1 MTRTQAWSR
10 SLLLALPVAALLL
23 SGCSAKA
30 PEGDAAGTGGDTE
43 SAADIQTWSVKYA
56 GCMQDE
62 GIDYPDPVP
71 DSNGMMEA
79 LDIDALGGMDVF
91 AAADETC
98 RGKIGDPPPPTGPDG
113 KPLTEEDMRES
124 TLELTKCLR
133 EQGVDIEDP
142 AEGGG
147 LTLDETIP
155 EEAMEACGLAD
166 GASVSM
172 SAG

>member
-1 MTRTQAWSR
+1 MTRTQTWSR

-23 SGCSAKA
+23 SGCSATA
-30 PEGDAAGTGGDTE
+30 PKGDAAGSGGGTDST
-43 SAADIQTWSVKYA
+43 ADIQSWSVKYA

-62 GIDYPDPVP
+62 GIDYPDPAP

-79 LDIDALGGMDVF
+79 LNIDELGGMDVF

-113 KPLTEEDMRES
+113 KPLTEEDMRKS
-124 TLELTKCLR
+124 TLELTECLR
-133 EQGVDIEDP
+133 EQGVDVEDP
-142 AEGGG
+142 TEGSG

-155 EEAMEACGLAD
+155 EEAMEACGLAG